1 MQWIVL
7 DETGSTTQAAREKL
21 LTQPLPFAVL
31 ARRQTAGQGQ
41 WGRVWVHEA
50 GNLAMTV
57 AWPKAAVSEAM
68 LPQVGYL
75 VALAVRVAAGQG
87 GVPLKFKWP
96 NDVYYNGLKVGGIL
110 VEVAG
115 EALLIGIGV
124 NVATAPAVADRAT
137 ACLAQAG
144 YQGDA
149 ETLAQQI
156 VTALEQGFAKAR
168 RLGFASVRSA
178 WLADAL
184 FLGEPLTANGQTGRF
199 LGLDGWGRV
208 VLAASPLK
216 YL

>member
-75 VALAVRVAAGQG
+75 VALAVRAAAGQG
-87 GVPLKFKWP
+87 GASLQFKWP
-96 NDVYYNGLKVGGIL
+96 N
-110 VEVAG
+110 
-115 EALLIGIGV
+115 
-124 NVATAPAVADRAT
+124 
-137 ACLAQAG
+137 
-144 YQGDA
+144 
-149 ETLAQQI
+149 
-156 VTALEQGFAKAR
+156 
-168 RLGFASVRSA
+168 
-178 WLADAL
+178 
-184 FLGEPLTANGQTGRF
+184 
-199 LGLDGWGRV
+199 
-208 VLAASPLK
+208 
-216 YL
+216 